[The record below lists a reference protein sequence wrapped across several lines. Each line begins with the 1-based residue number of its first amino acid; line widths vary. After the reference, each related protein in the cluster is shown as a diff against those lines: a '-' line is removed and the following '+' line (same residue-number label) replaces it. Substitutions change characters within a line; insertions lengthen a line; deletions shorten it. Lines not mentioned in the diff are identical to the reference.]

1 MNIGIVGCG
10 NVSDIYFQNC
20 RRFEWLKIVACADL
34 DLGRARTKAGQYG
47 VPRWCSTS
55 ELLSAPEVEVV
66 LNLTR
71 PATHFEIAMKALE
84 AGKHI
89 YNEKPLAI
97 MRADG
102 QKLLDVARRKTLRIG
117 CAPDTFMGAG
127 LQTSRKLIDAGVIG
141 QPVGAVGV
149 MMYAGHESWHP
160 DPEFFYQAGGGPL
173 FDMGP
178 YYLTALV
185 SLFGPV
191 RRVTSSAKT
200 TKTERVVGSGPKQ
213 GRRFPVSVPTHVAA
227 VLDFECGA
235 IATLMM
241 SFDVWY
247 HELPIL
253 EIYGTEGS
261 MSLPDPNGFGGI
273 VRLRKARAE
282 KWEPVQSV
290 HGYEE
295 NSRSL
300 GLADMALAART
311 GRPHRANGELAFHIL
326 EVMQALHEASR
337 ESCHIDI
344 ISRCERPE
352 PMKECLKFGEV

>member
-20 RRFEWLKIVACADL
+20 KRFEWLKVVACADL
-34 DLGRARTKAGQYG
+34 DLGRARAKAEQHG
-47 VPRWCSTS
+47 VSRWCSTS
-55 ELLSAPEVEVV
+55 ELISASEVEVI

-71 PATHFEIAMKALE
+71 PATHFEIALKALE

-97 MRADG
+97 TRADG
-102 QKLLDVARRKTLRIG
+102 QKLIEAARRKILRIG

-127 LQTSRKLIDAGVIG
+127 LQTGRKAIDAGAIG
-141 QPVGAVGV
+141 QPVGAFGV
-149 MMYAGHESWHP
+149 MMYPGHESWHP

-185 SLFGPV
+185 SLLGPV

-200 TKTERVVGSGPKQ
+200 TKNERVVGSGPKKDQ
-213 GRRFPVSVPTHVAA
+213 RFPVSVPTHVAA

-235 IATLMM
+235 VATLMM

-261 MSLPDPNGFGGI
+261 MSLPDPNQFGGA
-273 VRLRKARAE
+273 VRLRKARTENWA
-282 KWEPVQSV
+282 PVPSR

-300 GLADMALAART
+300 GLADMALAVKT
-311 GRPHRANGELAFHIL
+311 GHPHRASGELAFHIL
-326 EVMQALHEASR
+326 EIMQALHEASR

-352 PMKECLKFGEV
+352 AMKEGLKFGEV

>member
-1 MNIGIVGCG
+1 MNIGLIGCG

-20 RRFEWLKIVACADL
+20 KRFDWLRIVACADL
-34 DLGRARTKAGQYG
+34 DSGRARAKAEQHG

-55 ELLSAPEVEVV
+55 ELLSASDVEVI

-71 PATHFEIAMKALE
+71 PATHFEIALKALE
-84 AGKHI
+84 VGKHI

-102 QKLLDVARRKTLRIG
+102 QKLLEVARRKNVRIG

-127 LQTSRKLIDAGVIG
+127 LQTGRKLIDAGAIG

-149 MMYAGHESWHP
+149 MMYPGHESWHP

-185 SLFGPV
+185 SLLGPV
-191 RRVTSSAKT
+191 RRVTSSTKT
-200 TKTERVVGSGPKQ
+200 TYAERTVGSGPKQ
-213 GRRFPVSVPTHVAA
+213 GQRFPVSVPTHVAA

-235 IATLMM
+235 VVTLMM
-241 SFDVWY
+241 SFDVWH

-261 MSLPDPNGFGGI
+261 MSLPDPNGFGGV
-273 VRLRKARAE
+273 VRLRKACAE
-282 KWEPVQSV
+282 KWATVQCV

-300 GLADMALAART
+300 GLADMAAAT
-311 GRPHRANGELAFHIL
+311 NGRPHRASGELAFHIL
-326 EVMQALHEASR
+326 EVMQAIPEASK
-337 ESCHIDI
+337 ENCHIDI
-344 ISRCERPE
+344 VSRCERPE
-352 PMKECLKFGEV
+352 PMREGLKFGEV